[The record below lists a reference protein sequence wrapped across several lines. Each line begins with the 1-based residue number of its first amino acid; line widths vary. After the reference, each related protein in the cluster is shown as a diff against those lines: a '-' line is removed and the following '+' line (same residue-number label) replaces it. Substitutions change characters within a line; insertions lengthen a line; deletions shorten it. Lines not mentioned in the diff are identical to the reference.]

1 MSVNLIY
8 LIAGGAMFLAAVLP
22 NLLERYAVSAAMV
35 LLVLGM
41 GIGLLPLPEG
51 MRLDPV
57 LIRPQVER
65 VTEFAILVAL
75 MGVGLA
81 IDRSFDW
88 RSRASWSS
96 WSPTWRLLA
105 LAMPLS
111 IGAIALLGW
120 GLGVAPAAALLL
132 GAALAPTDPVLASDV
147 QVGGPRVG
155 EEDEVSPGEPGDSH
169 RTGGRDEGTDD
180 HDEDEPVDEKDD
192 VRFALTSEA
201 GLNDGLAFPF
211 VTAAL
216 LLATA
221 GGIESWGLQWLAWD
235 LVGKVALGV
244 AAGAAVG
251 WVLARVAFRSPSP
264 SLRLAEQG
272 EPLLALAALVMTY
285 GLSQLVGGYG
295 FVSVFVCGMTLRA
308 AERNHHYH
316 RSMHEVVQRLERLL
330 TLIIL
335 LVLGMGMTKGVLD
348 ELDWRGVAIAV
359 ALVFVVRPLAGWLS
373 LSVRARPAELP
384 GGLGRREKL
393 ATAFFGVRGV
403 GSLYYL
409 AFAAGEHA
417 FPEER
422 WMWSTVAFT
431 ILLSVMVH
439 GTFATPVMRHLERR
453 RERQHEP
460 ERLPG
465 SHREPPAWRDHAGG
479 RPGLLPAPRPRAAR
493 PAAAAR
499 RRPPSAG
506 DDDGAERVLQDG
518 PRHRSQS
525 HPHEAARA
533 RGPEHEDVGR
543 RRERDE
549 LLGGMA
555 RDDLLLDRDTRVVGG
570 DLVHDLPEED
580 TGGFLGVGR
589 EPPR

>member
-1 MSVNLIY
+1 MSIDLIY
-8 LIAGGAMFLAAVLP
+8 LIAGVAMFLAAVLP
-22 NLLERYAVSAAMV
+22 SVLERYAVSAAMV

-57 LIRPQVER
+57 AIRPQVER

-105 LAMPLS
+105 VAMPLS

-155 EEDEVSPGEPGDSH
+155 EEDEVSPEDDSEDHADDGSGNHSAHAATHSRERSEDVGDA
-169 RTGGRDEGTDD
+169 GRDVDGDRDD
-180 HDEDEPVDEKDD
+180 GGDGGDDGDEPVDEKDD

-216 LLATA
+216 LLASA
-221 GGIESWGLQWLAWD
+221 GSVASWGLQWLAWD
-235 LVGKVALGV
+235 LVGKVVLGV

-251 WVLARVAFRSPSP
+251 WVLARIAFRSSSP

-285 GLSQLVGGYG
+285 GASQLVGGYG

-335 LVLGMGMTKGVLD
+335 LLLGMSMTKGVLD
-348 ELDWRGVAIAV
+348 ELDWRGVAIAL
-359 ALVFVVRPLAGWLS
+359 ALVFVVRPVAGWLS
-373 LSVRARPAELP
+373 LRVAARRADLP
-384 GGLGRREKL
+384 GGLGRRETL

-417 FPEER
+417 FSDER

-439 GTFATPVMRHLERR
+439 GTFATPAMRHLERR
-453 RERQHEP
+453 RER
-460 ERLPG
+460 
-465 SHREPPAWRDHAGG
+465 
-479 RPGLLPAPRPRAAR
+479 AAQATR
-493 PAAAAR
+493 TA
-499 RRPPSAG
+499 
-506 DDDGAERVLQDG
+506 
-518 PRHRSQS
+518 
-525 HPHEAARA
+525 EAA
-533 RGPEHEDVGR
+533 
-543 RRERDE
+543 
-549 LLGGMA
+549 
-555 RDDLLLDRDTRVVGG
+555 
-570 DLVHDLPEED
+570 
-580 TGGFLGVGR
+580 GF
-589 EPPR
+589 

>member
-1 MSVNLIY
+1 MSIDLIY
-8 LIAGGAMFLAAVLP
+8 LIAGVAMFLAAVLP
-22 NLLERYAVSAAMV
+22 SVLERYAVSAAMV

-57 LIRPQVER
+57 AIRPQVER

-88 RSRASWSS
+88 RSRASWAS

-105 LAMPLS
+105 VAMPLS

-155 EEDEVSPGEPGDSH
+155 EDQVSPEDDSEHDSDGRSDDHSAHSPALSPERSDEVGDP
-169 RTGGRDEGTDD
+169 GRDEAGDRDD
-180 HDEDEPVDEKDD
+180 GDDGDEPVDEKDD

-216 LLATA
+216 LLASA
-221 GGIESWGLQWLAWD
+221 GSVASWGLQWLAWD
-235 LVGKVALGV
+235 LVGKVVLGV

-251 WVLARVAFRSPSP
+251 WVLARIAFRSSSP

-285 GLSQLVGGYG
+285 GASQLVGGYG

-335 LVLGMGMTKGVLD
+335 LLLGMSMTKGVLD
-348 ELDWRGVAIAV
+348 ELDWRGVAIAL
-359 ALVFVVRPLAGWLS
+359 ALVFVVRPTAGWLS
-373 LSVRARPAELP
+373 LRLAARRADLP
-384 GGLGRREKL
+384 GGLGRRETL

-417 FPEER
+417 FSDER

-453 RERQHEP
+453 RER
-460 ERLPG
+460 
-465 SHREPPAWRDHAGG
+465 
-479 RPGLLPAPRPRAAR
+479 
-493 PAAAAR
+493 
-499 RRPPSAG
+499 
-506 DDDGAERVLQDG
+506 
-518 PRHRSQS
+518 
-525 HPHEAARA
+525 AARA
-533 RGPEHEDVGR
+533 
-543 RRERDE
+543 
-549 LLGGMA
+549 
-555 RDDLLLDRDTRVVGG
+555 TRTA
-570 DLVHDLPEED
+570 EAS
-580 TGGFLGVGR
+580 GF
-589 EPPR
+589 

>member
-1 MSVNLIY
+1 MSIDLIY
-8 LIAGGAMFLAAVLP
+8 LIAGVAMFLAAVLP
-22 NLLERYAVSAAMV
+22 SVLERYAVSAAMV

-57 LIRPQVER
+57 AIRPQVER

-105 LAMPLS
+105 IAMPLS

-155 EEDEVSPGEPGDSH
+155 EDEVSPEDDSEDHSDLSPAPSSERSDDDGD
-169 RTGGRDEGTDD
+169 GG
-180 HDEDEPVDEKDD
+180 DEPVDEKDD

-216 LLATA
+216 LLASA
-221 GGIESWGLQWLAWD
+221 GSLASWGLQWLAWD
-235 LVGKVALGV
+235 LVGKVVLGV

-251 WVLARVAFRSPSP
+251 WVLARIAFRSSSP

-285 GLSQLVGGYG
+285 GASQLVGGYG

-335 LVLGMGMTKGVLD
+335 LLLGMSMTKGVLD
-348 ELDWRGVAIAV
+348 ELDWRGVTIAL
-359 ALVFVVRPLAGWLS
+359 ALVFVVRPMAGWLS
-373 LSVRARPAELP
+373 LRVAARRADLP
-384 GGLGRREKL
+384 GGLGRRETL

-417 FPEER
+417 FSDER

-439 GTFATPVMRHLERR
+439 GTFATPVMLHLERR
-453 RERQHEP
+453 RER
-460 ERLPG
+460 
-465 SHREPPAWRDHAGG
+465 
-479 RPGLLPAPRPRAAR
+479 
-493 PAAAAR
+493 
-499 RRPPSAG
+499 
-506 DDDGAERVLQDG
+506 
-518 PRHRSQS
+518 
-525 HPHEAARA
+525 AARA
-533 RGPEHEDVGR
+533 
-543 RRERDE
+543 
-549 LLGGMA
+549 
-555 RDDLLLDRDTRVVGG
+555 TRTA
-570 DLVHDLPEED
+570 EAA
-580 TGGFLGVGR
+580 GF
-589 EPPR
+589 

>member
-1 MSVNLIY
+1 MSIDLIY
-8 LIAGGAMFLAAVLP
+8 LIAGVAMFLAAVLP
-22 NLLERYAVSAAMV
+22 AVLERYAVSAAMV

-41 GIGLLPLPEG
+41 GIGLLPLPAG

-57 LIRPQVER
+57 VIRPQVER

-88 RSRASWSS
+88 RSRTSWAS

-105 LAMPLS
+105 IAMPLS
-111 IGAIALLGW
+111 IGGVALLGW

-147 QVGGPRVG
+147 QVGGPRV
-155 EEDEVSPGEPGDSH
+155 EDAGGVAPEDGPEHGSEGGTDVSPEPDSGVPGTHAGE
-169 RTGGRDEGTDD
+169 RRDPDRDAVEEQAAED
-180 HDEDEPVDEKDD
+180 DEPVDEKDD

-211 VTAAL
+211 VTAAV
-216 LLATA
+216 LLASA
-221 GGIESWGLQWLAWD
+221 GSISSWGLHWLAWD
-235 LVGKVALGV
+235 LFGKVVVGV

-251 WVLARVAFRSPSP
+251 WGLARIAFRSPRR

-295 FVSVFVCGMTLRA
+295 FVSVFVCGMALRA
-308 AERNHHYH
+308 AERHHHYH

-335 LVLGMGMTKGVLD
+335 LLLGMGMTKGVLD
-348 ELDWRGVAIAV
+348 ELDWRGIAIAL
-359 ALVFVVRPLAGWLS
+359 ALVFVVRPLAGWVS
-373 LSVRARPAELP
+373 LRVAARPADLP
-384 GGLGRREKL
+384 GGLGRRETL

-417 FPEER
+417 FADER

-453 RERQHEP
+453 RER
-460 ERLPG
+460 
-465 SHREPPAWRDHAGG
+465 
-479 RPGLLPAPRPRAAR
+479 
-493 PAAAAR
+493 
-499 RRPPSAG
+499 
-506 DDDGAERVLQDG
+506 
-518 PRHRSQS
+518 
-525 HPHEAARA
+525 AARA
-533 RGPEHEDVGR
+533 
-543 RRERDE
+543 
-549 LLGGMA
+549 
-555 RDDLLLDRDTRVVGG
+555 TR
-570 DLVHDLPEED
+570 PA
-580 TGGFLGVGR
+580 
-589 EPPR
+589 

>member
-8 LIAGGAMFLAAVLP
+8 LIAGAAMFLAAVLP

-96 WSPTWRLLA
+96 WSPTLRLLA

-155 EEDEVSPGEPGDSH
+155 EEDEISPGEPGDSEDAEELEDSEDS
-169 RTGGRDEGTDD
+169 GDVDASSGSAARDQDGSPDEITDPSVHESSAYESSAHKKSD
-180 HDEDEPVDEKDD
+180 DRDVDEPVDEKDD

-221 GGIESWGLQWLAWD
+221 GGIGSWGLQWLVWD
-235 LVGKVALGV
+235 LVGKIALGV

-285 GLSQLVGGYG
+285 GVSQLVGGYG
-295 FVSVFVCGMTLRA
+295 FVSVFVCGMSLRA

-335 LVLGMGMTKGVLD
+335 LMLGMGMTKGVLD
-348 ELDWRGVAIAV
+348 ELDWRGVAIAL

-373 LSVRARPAELP
+373 LRVRARPAELP
-384 GGLGRREKL
+384 GGLGRRETL

-417 FPEER
+417 FSDER

-453 RERQHEP
+453 RERTA
-460 ERLPG
+460 RT
-465 SHREPPAWRDHAGG
+465 RAAAGQ
-479 RPGLLPAPRPRAAR
+479 PPRAA
-493 PAAAAR
+493 
-499 RRPPSAG
+499 
-506 DDDGAERVLQDG
+506 
-518 PRHRSQS
+518 
-525 HPHEAARA
+525 
-533 RGPEHEDVGR
+533 
-543 RRERDE
+543 
-549 LLGGMA
+549 
-555 RDDLLLDRDTRVVGG
+555 
-570 DLVHDLPEED
+570 
-580 TGGFLGVGR
+580 GFA
-589 EPPR
+589 